1 MSNGVTEYKLI
12 EICRPRQWKTIST
25 TALTSTGYPVYGA
38 NGVIGYYTEY
48 NHETSTILI
57 TCRGATCGTI
67 NVCEPFSYVT
77 GNAMALDDLD
87 TSKVDQDYLVHLLRF
102 RGFADVISGSAQP
115 QITGEGL
122 KKVKLSFPPLHEQR
136 RIATILDKADA
147 IRRKRRQ
154 VIDLMNDFLR
164 SVFLEMFGDPIAN
177 SKQLDVC
184 KLGDIV
190 QLVSGGTPSKSNP
203 AFWEGNIPWV
213 SPKDMKRF
221 WLSDSEDHVSS
232 TVPEETNLKMIPDK
246 TVLIVVRGMILA
258 HTVPICMTRVSVT
271 INQDIKALLPTT
283 KINPVYLAWV
293 LLVQHDSIL
302 GRVSTASHGTKRLET
317 DVLLAT
323 PVTVPPLESQQQF
336 EVIVEKYRELHEKVA
351 DQSRLDG
358 VLFNSLSHSLLEAGG
373 T

>member
-1 MSNGVTEYKLI
+1 MDSLPFTDLVEDCTGGNPKV
-12 EICRPRQWKTIST
+12 KTSDYLLSGKI
-25 TALTSTGYPVYGA
+25 PV
-38 NGVIGYYTEY
+38 
-48 NHETSTILI
+48 
-57 TCRGATCGTI
+57 
-67 NVCEPFSYVT
+67 
-77 GNAMALDDLD
+77 
-87 TSKVDQDYLVHLLRF
+87 VDQSANF
-102 RGFADVISGSAQP
+102 ISGYVDDESLACKVSLP
-115 QITGEGL
+115 CIVFGDHTRGIKFIDFPFALGADGVKIL
-122 KKVKLSFPPLHEQR
+122 KPCERIDPKFLYHYLRSVQLPEDQGYSRHFKFLKRVAIPLFSLSEQR
-136 RIATILDKADA
+136 RIATILDKTDT

-177 SKQLDVC
+177 PKQLDVC

-232 TVPEETNLKMIPDK
+232 TVPEETNLKMITDK

-258 HTVPICMTRVSVT
+258 HTVPICMTRVPVT

-283 KINPVYLAWV
+283 KINPVYLAWA

-323 PVTVPPLESQQQF
+323 PVTVPPLKSQQQF